1 MKKRNILRRILAV
14 VLVLTMATGLT
25 AQAKGDASSTSLK
38 EAQKEKAALEKQLK
52 AAKELINDLKDSK
65 GDVEDKVQELNN
77 ELVDISSKITS
88 LENQLADKSTEI
100 ADAEAELAQAEADK
114 QKQYDDMKTR
124 IRYMYENSQ
133 TTYLEQLLESNSV
146 AEFLNT
152 AEYIAEIQK
161 YDRQKLDEYT
171 ENIEY
176 ITVAKEQLEQDYA
189 DLENMKANVESQKQS
204 VAALMSQKETELA
217 GITSNISDAQEDAK
231 YFEAEIQAQNEL
243 IAEIKRI
250 EAEKAAAAAKAA
262 AEGKEVADNPYTGGA
277 FTWPCPS
284 STRVT
289 SDYGTQLR
297 MNRSIQAEGSF
308 ANIKEDMEFRRYL
321 YRRKANVTA
330 QSILLA
336 IGYNINKLHHKIQAG
351 RTGRHLFPLK
361 QTA

>member
-65 GDVEDKVQELNN
+65 GDVDDKVQELNN

-176 ITVAKEQLEQDYA
+176 ITVAKEQLEHDYA

-204 VAALMSQKETELA
+204 VAALMSQKVCVK
-217 GITSNISDAQEDAK
+217 IMPNMIFSTSLSISSSP
-231 YFEAEIQAQNEL
+231 
-243 IAEIKRI
+243 
-250 EAEKAAAAAKAA
+250 
-262 AEGKEVADNPYTGGA
+262 PYLSRRSLRHCRSRRSRRRRSPFPERTS
-277 FTWPCPS
+277 CPFWTCRARAS
-284 STRVT
+284 PW
-289 SDYGTQLR
+289 Q
-297 MNRSIQAEGSF
+297 
-308 ANIKEDMEFRRYL
+308 
-321 YRRKANVTA
+321 
-330 QSILLA
+330 
-336 IGYNINKLHHKIQAG
+336 G
-351 RTGRHLFPLK
+351 RT
-361 QTA
+361 

>member
-204 VAALMSQKETELA
+204 VAALMSQNSERLHWTFEEVDGKLKGIMETIYA
-217 GITSNISDAQEDAK
+217 NISDAAK
-231 YFEAEIQAQNEL
+231 RYNATVGGQTDY
-243 IAEIKRI
+243 
-250 EAEKAAAAAKAA
+250 
-262 AEGKEVADNPYTGGA
+262 VAG
-277 FTWPCPS
+277 
-284 STRVT
+284 
-289 SDYGTQLR
+289 
-297 MNRSIQAEGSF
+297 
-308 ANIKEDMEFRRYL
+308 ANIAGFEKVVDAML
-321 YRRKANVTA
+321 A
-330 QSILLA
+330 Q
-336 IGYNINKLHHKIQAG
+336 GVC
-351 RTGRHLFPLK
+351 
-361 QTA
+361 